1 MAAMKWMQCH
11 GLVKVTRAK
20 ARGRRPQRQLFSLI
34 CLAAG
39 AFTLSAR
46 GGEMPACLPPVIGI
60 ALVKGAKEQG
70 VLLLDDRRTA
80 KLEGLVWPAPDRD
93 NPPHSLLKLSITTLR
108 ELVAGH
114 RVLLHVRAPKLDRYR
129 RLRVQALL
137 EDGRWLQ
144 REVLRRGLA
153 RASIAPDRPECAREL
168 YAAEAEART
177 AKVGL
182 WAIPE
187 YRIRSPEALRWRDL
201 GSFQIVEGRVVNAKV
216 SGGRA
221 YLNFG
226 QNWRTDFTVTIA
238 PADMKRFK
246 AAGIDPYGYGGK
258 RIRVRGWIDRLHG
271 FEIEAASPDAIEV
284 LK

>member
-1 MAAMKWMQCH
+1 MAAMNWIQCH
-11 GLVKVTRAK
+11 GLVSAAKVKAK
-20 ARGRRPQRQLFSLI
+20 SQRPQRRLFPLAWLI
-34 CLAAG
+34 AG
-39 AFTLSAR
+39 VFTFSAHSE
-46 GGEMPACLPPVIGI
+46 EMPSCLPPVFGA
-60 ALVKGAKEQG
+60 ALVKDAKEQG
-70 VLLLDDRRTA
+70 LLFLRDGRTA
-80 KLEGLVWPAPDRD
+80 KLEGLVWPPHDRD
-93 NPPHSLLKLSITTLR
+93 NPSNSLLARLTAALQD
-108 ELVAGH
+108 LVAGQ
-114 RVLLHVRAPKLDRYR
+114 RVLLHVRQPKLDRYN

-137 EDGRWLQ
+137 GDGRWLQ

-168 YAAEAEART
+168 YAAEAEAR
-177 AKVGL
+177 AANVGL
-182 WAIPE
+182 WTLPE

-238 PADMKRFK
+238 PPDMKRFK
-246 AAGIDPYGYGGK
+246 AANVDPYGYAGK
-258 RIRVRGWIDRLHG
+258 RIRIRGWIDRLHG
-271 FEIEAASPDAIEV
+271 FEIEAASPEAIEV